1 MMISLEYEMELGQS
15 HDQPDEDFDDEPPAK
30 KMRYGD
36 AELDSGRDH
45 RTNIWD
51 NIFRREMIGPWIPDK
66 RHVQRSSKII
76 RFLLWQKILSVV
88 IGENE

>member
-1 MMISLEYEMELGQS
+1 MIISLEYEMELGQS

-36 AELDSGRDH
+36 VELDAGRDH
-45 RTNIWD
+45 RK
-51 NIFRREMIGPWIPDK
+51 IFLSCREKMVGPWIPDK
-66 RHVQRSSKII
+66 RHFQRSSKII

-88 IGENE
+88 IGENK